1 MLEGKSGGNYEGQE
15 FVLCIGRGL
24 VRANGMESFCM
35 MLAESVERSGEMAM
49 QGREKTGV
57 KAYEA
62 RRSSSPSSRTATGAG
77 SGGRVII
84 EDKRSGNLAIRCYYM
99 VK

>member
-1 MLEGKSGGNYEGQE
+1 
-15 FVLCIGRGL
+15 
-24 VRANGMESFCM
+24 
-35 MLAESVERSGEMAM
+35 MAV

-77 SGGRVII
+77 VGGRVIT
-84 EDKRSGNLAIRCYYM
+84 EDKNERMLLLP
-99 VK
+99 

>member
-1 MLEGKSGGNYEGQE
+1 M
-15 FVLCIGRGL
+15 VL
-24 VRANGMESFCM
+24 V
-35 MLAESVERSGEMAM
+35 ESVGRSGERAV

-77 SGGRVII
+77 AGGRVRIGCKMNGCPSI
-84 EDKRSGNLAIRCYYM
+84 A
-99 VK
+99 VKICGG

>member
-77 SGGRVII
+77 VGGRVIT
-84 EDKRSGNLAIRCYYM
+84 EDKNERMLLLP
-99 VK
+99 